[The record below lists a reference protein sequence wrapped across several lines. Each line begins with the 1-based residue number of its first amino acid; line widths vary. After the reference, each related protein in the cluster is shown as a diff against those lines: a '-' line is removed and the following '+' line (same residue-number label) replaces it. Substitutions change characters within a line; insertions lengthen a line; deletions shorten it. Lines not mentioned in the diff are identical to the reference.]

1 MSEKK
6 KKKKHNNND
15 NNDEFR
21 EMLELAIEDEISAV
35 AMYSTMANMVKSKVL
50 KCIIL
55 SIAKDEWD
63 HARNWM
69 TMLDMYN
76 NENDNDNDKD
86 KDKHKR

>member
-1 MSEKK
+1 MTDKK
-6 KKKKHNNND
+6 KKKKHD
-15 NNDEFR
+15 DRDEFR

-35 AMYSTMANMVKSKVL
+35 AVYSTMANMVKSEVL

-69 TMLDMYN
+69 TVLDMYN
-76 NENDNDNDKD
+76 NDNDKD
-86 KDKHKR
+86 KHKR